1 MQQKNSVDNSAAKAK
16 PIDYGATIALGV
28 SFGFMLGLL
37 LDHIGLGMA
46 TGLALATLVNAY
58 SEWRQ
63 NIKNGG
69 VALVISA
76 AAVIFVVV
84 MWVAQALGWF

>member
-1 MQQKNSVDNSAAKAK
+1 MQQKDSVGNSSAGSK
-16 PIDYGATIALGV
+16 PIDYGSTIALGI

-37 LDHIGLGMA
+37 LDHIGLGLA

-63 NIKNGG
+63 NIKNAG
-69 VALVISA
+69 VALMISA
-76 AAVIFVVV
+76 AAVVFVIL